1 MISVSA
7 KSDEAEEVASVIS
20 GSAKSDEAEE
30 EGIAYLVIEDF
41 ALDEES
47 KTPPP
52 DPSRLEANR
61 NQIEILGLMRTI
73 SNKNAATLDITCPLP
88 SLFCQC
94 AQWFIRLPD
103 LVKKTLRN
111 KKPPQ
116 PFVIFDIENA
126 CERNPG
132 KSNKE
137 LEALSK
143 EDLYK
148 VDILTFCPTKCLGAG
163 NLLSL
168 VKGDYSNMTALTG
181 THVIRNGLFLV
192 DKWDPEKEGTKLLHE
207 INIENKMES
216 LKRIADIAN
225 LSLDMSEVIRG
236 KNTSATKISNNDISW
251 DANFAM
257 LVEYV
262 GENLKLPDDRK
273 SKLGKWYTNERKV
286 AYTTARGGRI
296 QGMKAIV
303 SILYNRSHLRKLG
316 SDEKIRVK
324 KMISE
329 LKSIA

>member
-1 MISVSA
+1 VISGSA
-7 KSDEAEEVASVIS
+7 KSNEAEEVASVIS

-126 CERNPG
+126 CERYPG
-132 KSNKE
+132 KSDKE

-148 VDILTFCPTKCLGAG
+148 VDILTFCPTKRYSWVYNFSNFQSPG
-163 NLLSL
+163 NQKN
-168 VKGDYSNMTALTG
+168 VCRMYQVVRRNTPATASSRQPQT
-181 THVIRNGLFLV
+181 T
-192 DKWDPEKEGTKLLHE
+192 
-207 INIENKMES
+207 NKRTM
-216 LKRIADIAN
+216 A
-225 LSLDMSEVIRG
+225 
-236 KNTSATKISNNDISW
+236 
-251 DANFAM
+251 
-257 LVEYV
+257 
-262 GENLKLPDDRK
+262 
-273 SKLGKWYTNERKV
+273 V
-286 AYTTARGGRI
+286 ASRFCGF
-296 QGMKAIV
+296 
-303 SILYNRSHLRKLG
+303 
-316 SDEKIRVK
+316 
-324 KMISE
+324 
-329 LKSIA
+329 

>member
-1 MISVSA
+1 
-7 KSDEAEEVASVIS
+7 
-20 GSAKSDEAEE
+20 
-30 EGIAYLVIEDF
+30 
-41 ALDEES
+41 
-47 KTPPP
+47 
-52 DPSRLEANR
+52 
-61 NQIEILGLMRTI
+61 MRTI
-73 SNKNAATLDITCPLP
+73 SNENTATLDITCPLP
-88 SLFCQC
+88 SLICQC

-103 LVKKTLRN
+103 LAKKALRN
-111 KKPPQ
+111 TKPPQ

-126 CERNPG
+126 CERYPG

-148 VDILTFCPTKCLGAG
+148 VDILAFGPTKCHGAKT
-163 NLLSL
+163 LLSL

-225 LSLDMSEVIRG
+225 LSLDMSAVIRG
-236 KNTSATKISNNDISW
+236 KNSSATKISNNDISC

-262 GENLKLPDDRK
+262 GENFKLHDQRK

-286 AYTTARGGRI
+286 SYTTARGDRI

-303 SILYNRSHLRKLG
+303 SILYNRSHLRKIVKVFMSNYPLD
-316 SDEKIRVK
+316 SKIFGIGRCNW
-324 KMISE
+324 ISP
-329 LKSIA
+329 KT